1 MSHDRASLSA
11 LVDGELDHESRDEI
25 LAHLAHC
32 DDCRAQV
39 DAERRVKS
47 LLSGMPDPA
56 PSASLQAGLLAL
68 ADSGRP
74 GDLHTPAPSRG
85 PLRSSRP
92 GSPAG
97 TRPPGQPGTRRPRR
111 AAGLPG
117 RSRRRLTVGVAGA
130 AAMASMALV
139 TAFAVGGGPPTRD
152 EVSVVPPVERYA
164 VEHAGTASEVPLSD
178 PGAVTASFGRE
189 LLELPAGR

>member
-1 MSHDRASLSA
+1 VSHDRASLSA

-32 DDCRAQV
+32 DDCRAAV

-47 LLSGMPDPA
+47 LLAGMPDPA

-74 GDLHTPAPSRG
+74 GDLHTPAPRG
-85 PLRSSRP
+85 PLRSARP

-97 TRPPGQPGTRRPRR
+97 SRPPGQPGTRRPRR
-111 AAGLPG
+111 AAGLPS
-117 RSRRRLTVGVAGA
+117 RSRRRLTVGGA

-139 TAFAVGGGPPTRD
+139 TAFAVGGGPPPNRD